1 MPRRRHLL
9 LRVANVNP
17 QSVTTHTDRVLYSAI
32 GVFILLYFVYATV
45 GGAAFVDASANY
57 THPWWQWLVGPL
69 VATGVV
75 AYDRAVVGRV
85 AISYEQLGSADPR
98 HLLKRPTL
106 GLYAGRI
113 GLALLFAVIITEP
126 LMLARYRGEIDARLN
141 EVHNE
146 QISALATGGAIA
158 AYDARLAELKKVTA
172 AEDAAVAALNTRAAQ
187 KRRDARTL
195 YAQAIADSEGD
206 GVSRKRG
213 CPDGGYCDTLVQRSR
228 ALDDQ
233 AAALDVQAADLQ
245 QAQRPGRSARAAEEA
260 NLTRMIADQ
269 RSRNAE
275 AVRADAGFGART
287 KAMAYLVSSDFWG
300 IGVFYLGIALLLVA
314 LDCAAVGLKFVS
326 RGNAYERAE
335 ARIARQREHEAVI
348 AYARGVEDARTYG
361 DATARV
367 VAGGIDAAAR
377 DEQLARVATDRAR
390 RVLHTALGGGNPDRA
405 TSGDEPRE
413 AAAVL
418 R

>member
-1 MPRRRHLL
+1 MPRRRNVL

-17 QSVTTHTDRVLYSAI
+17 DSVTTHSDRVLYSAI

-85 AISYEQLGSADPR
+85 AVDYQNLDSADPR
-98 HLLKRPTL
+98 HLLKRPTIA
-106 GLYAGRI
+106 LYAGRL

-146 QISALATGGAIA
+146 QISAMSAGGAIA
-158 AYDARLAELKKVTA
+158 AYGNRLAELKRVTA
-172 AEDAAVAALNTRAAQ
+172 EEDRAVRVLNARAAE

-195 YAQAIADSEGD
+195 YRQAISDSAGD
-206 GVSRKRG
+206 GVTRRPG
-213 CPDGGYCDTLVQRSR
+213 CPAGGYCDSLVQRSR

-233 AAALDVQAADLQ
+233 AAQLDTQAADLHQ
-245 QAQRPGRSARAAEEA
+245 TQRAGRLARAGEETD
-260 NLTRMIADQ
+260 LTRAIAEQ
-269 RSRNAE
+269 RATNTA
-275 AVRADAGFGART
+275 AIRADAGFGART
-287 KAMAYLVSSDFWG
+287 KAMTHLATSDFWG
-300 IGVFYLGIALLLVA
+300 IGLFYLGVALLLVA

-326 RGNAYERAE
+326 HGNGYERTE
-335 ARIARQREHEAVI
+335 ARAARSREHEAAI
-348 AYARGVEDARTYG
+348 AYERGVEDARTYG
-361 DATARV
+361 EATARV
-367 VAGGIDAAAR
+367 IADGIDAAAHDDR
-377 DEQLARVATDRAR
+377 LTLAAAERAR
-390 RVLHTALGGGNPDRA
+390 TVLHTAAIGEPAEHAGDMVHLADR
-405 TSGDEPRE
+405 G
-413 AAAVL
+413 
-418 R
+418 

>member
-1 MPRRRHLL
+1 ML

-17 QSVTTHTDRVLYSAI
+17 DSVTTHTDRVLYSAI
-32 GVFILLYFVYATV
+32 GVFILLYFGYATV

-85 AISYEQLGSADPR
+85 AINYDNLDSPDPR

-113 GLALLFAVIITEP
+113 GLALLFAVLITEP

-141 EVHNE
+141 EVHNQ
-146 QISALATGGAIA
+146 QISALSTGGAIA
-158 AYDARLAELKKVTA
+158 AYDARIAELKKLTA
-172 AEDAAVAALNTRAAQ
+172 TEDAAVAALNTRAAE

-195 YAQAIADSEGD
+195 YRQAIADSAGD
-206 GVSRKRG
+206 GVSRRSG
-213 CPDGGYCDTLVQRSR
+213 CPDGGYCDTLVRRSR

-233 AAALDVQAADLQ
+233 AAALDTQAADLQ
-245 QAQRPGRSARAAEEA
+245 AAQRTGRAARAAEEA
-260 NLTRMIADQ
+260 DLTRMIAEQ
-269 RSRNAE
+269 RSRNAD

-287 KAMAYLVSSDFWG
+287 KAMAHLVTSDFWG

-314 LDCAAVGLKFVS
+314 LDCAAVGLKFAS

-335 ARIARQREHEAVI
+335 ARTARHREHEAVI
-348 AYARGVEDARTYG
+348 AYERGVADARTYG
-361 DATARV
+361 EATARV
-367 VAGGIDAAAR
+367 VAGGIDAATR
-377 DEQLARVATDRAR
+377 DEQLSRVATDRAR
-390 RVLHTALGGGNPDRA
+390 RVLHTALG
-405 TSGDEPRE
+405 EPAPAPRTD
-413 AAAVL
+413 AV
-418 R
+418 RG